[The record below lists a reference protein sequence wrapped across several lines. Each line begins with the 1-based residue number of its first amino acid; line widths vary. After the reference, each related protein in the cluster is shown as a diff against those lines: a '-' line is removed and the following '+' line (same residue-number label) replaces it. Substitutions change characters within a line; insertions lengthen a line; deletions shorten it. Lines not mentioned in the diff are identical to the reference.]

1 MVKKFKPRRFDGGIR
16 CVNCGCKE
24 WRFLKWLINN
34 RKISVATFYCTHCHM
49 IMGKFNDTS
58 MYQWKKEIIKNY
70 KSKLKEVKQNGKHRG
85 ARKLSKRKDD

>member
-1 MVKKFKPRRFDGGIR
+1 
-16 CVNCGCKE
+16 
-24 WRFLKWLINN
+24 
-34 RKISVATFYCTHCHM
+34 M